1 MATGKRYYWIKLK
14 TSFLTSETV
23 QFLMSQDGGNGA
35 NYVVLYQMLCLITIN
50 TDGKLER
57 QIGEVIIPYDVEK
70 IRQDCKYF
78 SADTIRVAMEL
89 YMKLGLI
96 YRNDNGCLVIANHH
110 DLIGSETDWALQ
122 KRKQGSGNAP
132 QELPPADMESGVEN
146 FHTDIEIRDRDKRLE
161 KETEQQ
167 QEVGGDDTFGL
178 TAEEAQRIA
187 MEHSEVIDA
196 AVSAGFPDNK
206 GTHDKIIALYAEF
219 GKETVLAGISA
230 CVDQTVTKPAYLRK
244 CCQNIANG
252 EGKTEQDPLLPKD
265 HVFMGW

>member
-1 MATGKRYYWIKLK
+1 MATGKRFYWMKLK
-14 TSFLTSETV
+14 ESFMTSDTIDF
-23 QFLMSQDGGNGA
+23 FMSQPNGA
-35 NYVVLYQMLCLITIN
+35 QYVVLYQMLCLKTIN
-50 TDGKLER
+50 TGGKLER
-57 QIGEVIIPYDVEK
+57 QIGEVIIPFDIQK
-70 IRQDCKYF
+70 ITRDMKWF
-78 SADTIRVAMEL
+78 SEDTVRVAMQL
-89 YMKLGLI
+89 YQQFGLI
-96 YRNDNGCLVIANHH
+96 YKDDNGTLIMADHDNLV
-110 DLIGSETDWALQ
+110 GSETDWAIQ
-122 KRKQGSGNAP
+122 KQNQKKLPSGKSGKSA
-132 QELPPADMESGVEN
+132 ESGVEN

-161 KETEQQ
+161 KEKEQQ

-219 GKETVLAGISA
+219 GKDILLAGISA